1 MQSTVLS
8 AVHWVTVWVV
18 LNTVGSRRRFKEHNC
33 NLELSWIILLMI
45 CYKKL
50 LYIYCRLRQVENC
63 LFFFNVSVN
72 LVCYMQG
79 KKDIVCLVSQRRKQ
93 FALTKCWPHD
103 PVPVGVKELLVVVHH
118 QPGYKVLSFLLD
130 WFQYTEI
137 YPSVLSKPHF
147 RCILIGNRLQGLNA
161 NSIYHFTDSSQGLIL

>member
-63 LFFFNVSVN
+63 FFFIYFF
-72 LVCYMQG
+72 LCFCEFGLLHAG
-79 KKDIVCLVSQRRKQ
+79 KKGHCVSGLPAEETVRSHQMLATWSGTSWSQRAFGCSTSSARIQ
-93 FALTKCWPHD
+93 GPF
-103 PVPVGVKELLVVVHH
+103 
-118 QPGYKVLSFLLD
+118 F
-130 WFQYTEI
+130 
-137 YPSVLSKPHF
+137 SV
-147 RCILIGNRLQGLNA
+147 
-161 NSIYHFTDSSQGLIL
+161 GLIPVHRNLSISPIKATLQMHPYW